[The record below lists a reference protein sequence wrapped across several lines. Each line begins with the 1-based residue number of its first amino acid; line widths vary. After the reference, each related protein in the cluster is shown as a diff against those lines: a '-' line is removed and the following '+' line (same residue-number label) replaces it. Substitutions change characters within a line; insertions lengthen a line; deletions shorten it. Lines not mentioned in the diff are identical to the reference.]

1 MSMGPTHA
9 ISGLAAWSGVA
20 VLGAAYDFGAFTA
33 PAIVVGGAL
42 ATGAALLPDL
52 DHPSSTVARTF
63 GPISKS
69 MSAGI
74 NWLSHKIYRGTRT
87 KKDSNRHGGHRGF
100 THTIVFAVL
109 AGLATTALIQLS
121 NTYALPFVMFFF
133 CGLAVRG
140 LLHEWHP
147 KRDAMTIALTSAG
160 LSLLCWQWV
169 NGAPELAGACGLAVA
184 IGCVA
189 HFIGDAITEMGCPM
203 LWPVPIAGKTWYP
216 VAPPKILRMKTGGTV
231 ENMIVLPL
239 FSLLAL
245 WLSVA
250 ALQSTGVMPWLGVD
264 LLPWDT
270 TPVEG
275 IAKQ

>member
-1 MSMGPTHA
+1 MGPTHA

-20 VLGAAYDFGAFTA
+20 VLGAAYDFGSFTA

-63 GPISKS
+63 GAISKS

-74 NWLSHKIYRGTRT
+74 NWLSHKIYRITRT

-100 THTIVFAVL
+100 THTVVFAIL

-121 NTYALPFVMFFF
+121 HTYALPFVMFFF

-140 LLHEWHP
+140 LLHEWNP
-147 KRDAMTIALTSAG
+147 KRDALTITLTSAG
-160 LSLLCWQWV
+160 LSFLCWQWV
-169 NGAPELAGACGLAVA
+169 NGAPELAGACGLAVT

-216 VAPPKILRMKTGGTV
+216 VAPPKIMRMKTGGKV
-231 ENMIVLPL
+231 ENMVVLPL

-245 WLSVA
+245 WFSVA
-250 ALQSTGVMPWLGVD
+250 ALQATGVMPWLGVD